1 MFTKVL
7 IANRGEI
14 AVRIIRAL
22 RELGIKSVAIYST
35 ADADAQYVKLADEA
49 VCVGGPQPADSYLNM
64 QNIVSAA
71 VLTGAEAIH
80 PGYGFLSENEDF
92 AELCETCHITFI
104 GPKPETIA
112 LMGNK
117 ANARVQMQAGDIP
130 VIPGSTGFL
139 KDEADAV
146 KVAKQVGYPVMLKAA
161 SGGGGKGIRRVESE
175 DDMSAA
181 YRDATSEAKISFGDQ
196 RMYLEKII
204 TPAKHIEVQVFADR
218 FCHTVAFPERDCSLQ
233 RHQQKVLELSPSPV
247 VSPEERQNIL
257 KIAVR
262 AAKTIGYL
270 NTGTIEFLM
279 DQDHQF
285 YFMEMNTRIQVEH
298 PITEAVTGID
308 LVKEQV
314 RVASGRPLSFKQSD
328 IQVHG
333 FAVEARVNAEDPAMN
348 FMPQAGVV
356 KQLKLP
362 GGPGIRVD
370 SGIHAGDMISPF
382 YDSMVVKI
390 IAHASTYKEA
400 LKKLNEALAEFEMSG
415 TASNQDF
422 LQALLNDP
430 VVRKGQATTDYVTS
444 SFMPEYTKDS
454 IQEVG

>member
-1 MFTKVL
+1 MFSKVL

-22 RELGIKSVAIYST
+22 RELNVQSVAIYST

-80 PGYGFLSENEDF
+80 PGYGFLSENEEF
-92 AELCETCHITFI
+92 AELCETCQITFI
-104 GPKPETIA
+104 GPKPETIS

-117 ANARVQMQAGDIP
+117 ANARSQMQAGNVP

-146 KVAKQVGYPVMLKAA
+146 KVADEVGYPVMLKAA
-161 SGGGGKGIRRVESE
+161 SGGGGKGIRRVQNEGE
-175 DDMSAA
+175 MRTAYQSA
-181 YRDATSEAKISFGDQ
+181 TKEAQLSFGDQ
-196 RMYLEKII
+196 RMYLEKIVA
-204 TPAKHIEVQVFADR
+204 PAKHIEVQVFADQ
-218 FCHTVAFPERDCSLQ
+218 FGHVTAFSERDCSLQ
-233 RHQQKVLELSPSPV
+233 RRQQKVLELSPCPV
-247 VSPEERQNIL
+247 MTEQERHDLQT
-257 KIAVR
+257 IAIR
-262 AAKTIGYL
+262 ATKTIKYL

-279 DQDHQF
+279 DSEHHF

-298 PITEAVTGID
+298 PITEAVSGID

-314 RVASGRPLSFKQSD
+314 RVASGEALSFKQSD
-328 IQVHG
+328 LTPKG
-333 FAVEARVNAEDPAMN
+333 FAVEARVNAEDPALN

-370 SGIHAGDMISPF
+370 SGIQAGDMISPF
-382 YDSMVVKI
+382 YDSMIVKI
-390 IAHASTYKEA
+390 IAHANTYQEV
-400 LKKLNEALAEFEMSG
+400 LKKLIEALDEFELDG
-415 TASNQDF
+415 IAANQSF
-422 LQALLNDP
+422 LAALLADP
-430 VVRKGQATTDYVTS
+430 VVQQGTATTDYVTKQ
-444 SFMPEYTKDS
+444 FMPIFTK
-454 IQEVG
+454 QVVREVS

>member
-1 MFTKVL
+1 MFKKVL

-22 RELGIKSVAIYST
+22 RELNVSSVAVYST
-35 ADADAQYVKLADEA
+35 ADADAQYVNLADEA
-49 VCVGGPQPADSYLNM
+49 VCIGGPQPADSYLNM

-80 PGYGFLSENEDF
+80 PGYGFLSENEEF

-104 GPKPETIA
+104 GPKPATIS

-117 ANARVQMQAGDIP
+117 ANARAQMQAGNVP

-146 KVAKQVGYPVMLKAA
+146 KVASEVGYPVMLKAA
-161 SGGGGKGIRRVESE
+161 SGGGGKGIRRVKNEGE
-175 DDMSAA
+175 MREAYQSA
-181 YRDATSEAKISFGDQ
+181 TKEAQLSFGDQ

-204 TPAKHIEVQVFADR
+204 APAKHIEVQVFADQ
-218 FCHTVAFPERDCSLQ
+218 FGHVTAFPERDCSLQ
-233 RHQQKVLELSPSPV
+233 RRQQKVLELSPCPV
-247 VSPEERQNIL
+247 MNEQERQEL
-257 KIAVR
+257 QAIAIR
-262 AAKTIGYL
+262 ATKTIKYL

-279 DQDHQF
+279 DSNHHF

-298 PITEAVTGID
+298 PITEAVSGID

-314 RVASGRPLSFKQSD
+314 RVASGEALSFEQADLKP
-328 IQVHG
+328 HG
-333 FAVEARVNAEDPAMN
+333 FAVEARVNAEDPAMD

-370 SGIHAGDMISPF
+370 SGIQAGDMISPF
-382 YDSMVVKI
+382 YDSMIVKI
-390 IAHASTYKEA
+390 IAHANTYHEA
-400 LKKLNEALAEFEMSG
+400 LKKLIEALDEFELDG
-415 TASNQDF
+415 IAANQSF
-422 LQALLNDP
+422 LEALLADP
-430 VVRKGQATTDYVTS
+430 VVQQGTATTDYVTKQ
-444 SFMPEYTKDS
+444 FMSKFNKHVVR
-454 IQEVG
+454 EVS

>member
-1 MFTKVL
+1 MFNKVL

-22 RELGIKSVAIYST
+22 RELNVHSVAVYST

-92 AELCETCHITFI
+92 AELCETCHIAFI

-117 ANARVQMQAGDIP
+117 ANARIQMQAGNVP
-130 VIPGSTGFL
+130 VIPGSQGFL
-139 KDEADAV
+139 KNEPDALR
-146 KVAKQVGYPVMLKAA
+146 VANEVGYPVMLKAA
-161 SGGGGKGIRRVESE
+161 SGGGGKGIRRVANDHE
-175 DDMSAA
+175 M
-181 YRDATSEAKISFGDQ
+181 SEAYQAATKEAQLSFGDQ
-196 RMYLEKII
+196 RMYLEKIVA
-204 TPAKHIEVQVFADR
+204 PAKHIEVQVFADQ
-218 FCHTVAFPERDCSLQ
+218 FDHVVAFPERDCSLQ
-233 RHQQKVLELSPSPV
+233 RRQQKVLELSPCPV
-247 VSPEERQNIL
+247 MTSDERKQL
-257 KIAVR
+257 GKIAVR
-262 AAKTIGYL
+262 AAATIGYL

-308 LVKEQV
+308 LVKEQI
-314 RVASGRPLSFKQSD
+314 RVAAGLPLSFAQSD
-328 IQVHG
+328 LKITG
-333 FAVEARVNAEDPAMN
+333 YAVEARVNAEDPQLD

-390 IAHASTYKEA
+390 IAHALTYSEA
-400 LKKLNEALAEFEMSG
+400 LKKLSESLTEFDLDG
-415 TASNQDF
+415 IASNQNF
-422 LQALLNDP
+422 LAALLADP
-430 VVRKGQATTDYVTS
+430 VVQVGTATTNYVSDT
-444 SFMPEYTKDS
+444 FMHQYVQAE
-454 IQEVG
+454 IQEVS